1 MPKKLTKDQ
10 KYNQKLRKEGQ
21 KDYKRVPREGKTAS
35 TRVTR
40 RSLCVRVSTETAER
54 LKTMADDAG
63 IHLWQMATRIIHNG
77 IVGGISARGYGEFN
91 YETGKFEWN
100 ESCLNPPDAI
110 KYKGVTGDKQLNPR
124 ITSTA
129 WNKLACYA
137 NELKQSKARV
147 FQRLVLDYKPLTQEQ
162 CEKQEKARKEEQEYY
177 RQWSETG
184 VKPLQ
189 ETPLKRKFKID
200 NYEIIHV
207 KGIPV
212 ELWDDAE
219 WEEYERLQA
228 DVEQRMQEKLNGD

>member
-63 IHLWQMATRIIHNG
+63 IHQWQMATRIIHNG

-110 KYKGVTGDKQLNPR
+110 KYKGVTGDKQLNLR

-137 NELKQSKARV
+137 NEYKQSKARV
-147 FQRLVLDYKPLTQEQ
+147 FQQLVLDYKPLTREQ
-162 CEKQEKARKEEQEYY
+162 CEKQEQKRREQQEYY
-177 RQWSETG
+177 AEWNGLAKQPAK
-184 VKPLQ
+184 KP
-189 ETPLKRKFKID
+189 KFKID

-228 DVEQRMQEKLNGD
+228 DVEQRMQAKLNGD

>member
-10 KYNQKLRKEGQ
+10 KYNRNLRKEGQ

-40 RSLCVRVSTETAER
+40 RSLCVRVSAETAER
-54 LKTMADDAG
+54 LKVMADTAG
-63 IHLWQMATRIIHNG
+63 IHQWQMATRIIHNG
-77 IVGGISARGYGEFN
+77 IAGGISARGYASYN
-91 YETGKFEWN
+91 HETGKFEWYK
-100 ESCLNPPDAI
+100 SSLNPPEAI
-110 KYKGVTGDKQLNPR
+110 KYKGVTGDKQLNQR

-147 FQRLVLDYKPLTQEQ
+147 FQRLVLDYKPLTREQ
-162 CEKQEKARKEEQEYY
+162 CEKQEKARQEEKEYY
-177 RQWSETG
+177 AEWNGLAKQPAK
-184 VKPLQ
+184 KP
-189 ETPLKRKFKID
+189 KFKID

-228 DVEQRMQEKLNGD
+228 DVEQRMKRN

>member
-10 KYNQKLRKEGQ
+10 KYNRKLRKEGQ

-40 RSLCVRVSTETAER
+40 RSLCVRVSAETAER
-54 LKTMADDAG
+54 LKAMADTAG
-63 IHLWQMATRIIHNG
+63 IHQWQMATRIIHNG
-77 IVGGISARGYGEFN
+77 IAGGISARGHASYN
-91 YETGKFEWN
+91 HETGKFEWYK
-100 ESCLNPPDAI
+100 SSLNPPEAI
-110 KYKGVTGDKQLNPR
+110 KYKGVTGDKQLNQR

-147 FQRLVLDYKPLTQEQ
+147 FQRLVLDYKPLTREQ
-162 CEKQEKARKEEQEYY
+162 CEKQEKARQEEKEYY
-177 RQWSETG
+177 AEWNGLAKQPAK
-184 VKPLQ
+184 KP
-189 ETPLKRKFKID
+189 KFKID

-228 DVEQRMQEKLNGD
+228 DVEQRMQEKLNDD

>member
-40 RSLCVRVSTETAER
+40 RALCVRVSAETAER

-63 IHLWQMATRIIHNG
+63 LHQWQMATRIIHNG
-77 IVGGISARGYGEFN
+77 IAGGISERGYASYN
-91 YETGKFEWN
+91 HETGKIKWN
-100 ESCLNPPDAI
+100 ESRLNPPDAI
-110 KYKGVTGDKQLNPR
+110 KYKGVTGDKQLNQR
-124 ITSTA
+124 ISSTA

-147 FQRLVLDYKPLTQEQ
+147 FQRLVLDYKPLTREQ
-162 CEKQEKARKEEQEYY
+162 CEKQEKARQEEKEYY
-177 RQWSETG
+177 AEWNGLAKQPAK
-184 VKPLQ
+184 KP
-189 ETPLKRKFKID
+189 KFKID

-228 DVEQRMQEKLNGD
+228 DVEQRMKRN